1 MDKTKLIIDLQQKE
15 ELDPIAYDGSYE
27 IGQELIKC
35 YSQMS
40 DLSVITV
47 DDLNALYLAI
57 IGSWKINVE
66 KKKEKINATN
76 LSDEAKHHMVSI
88 IDKVWDKVCFGEYLH
103 KKNLQKTDKPILGMF
118 GTGFMAF
125 KTPDNEA
132 RAFIKMCVDIYN
144 SSTEN
149 EALDIA
155 EEVLS
160 KGISGMKAASVSVI
174 LHIIKP
180 FVFPIINSNAGK
192 GTIFEA
198 LGLDLDKLYDETAYI
213 SNTRK
218 IKEFRDANLPYKNY
232 RILDMAA
239 WDLDKYITDL
249 YWPLLEDYDPKITTE
264 QYVDLMK
271 NTDVIPLSYWETP
284 YMIYKYG
291 GEATCKNLEKTFGK
305 KQAHYNISSTHLA
318 KKVYEITQ
326 CPLYENR
333 NKFWTILYRGKSTE
347 SKDEGSWVWRLR
359 DTLWQAIEK
368 LDEEDY
374 FLGAFDEEDEGLNMD
389 VKHDL
394 NTILYG
400 PPGTGKTYHT
410 VIYAVAII
418 ESESIDDIS
427 SESYDDV
434 KARFDEYKKNGQIVF
449 TTFHQSFGYEEFIEG
464 IKPTVGLD
472 SDNISYKIEDGLF
485 KRLCEKA
492 VASEQVENSYVMI
505 IDEINRGNI
514 SKIFG
519 ELITLIED
527 TKRDGCAE
535 ATTVTLP
542 YSGENFSIPS
552 NVYLLGT
559 MNTADRSIALMDT
572 ALRRRFS
579 FVEMMPDP
587 EVLKDNDAYIVR
599 DGNKVLDV
607 ALMLDVINQRIE
619 YLFDREHTIGHAF
632 FMPLKDNPTVNQL
645 AIIFKKKIIPLL
657 QEYFYED
664 YEKIQLVLGDNKK
677 SDEKYCFITNARQT
691 ASSIFNGNPEL
702 DQVAKYSINNDAL
715 KHIESYIEIIRNSSV
730 T

>member
-1 MDKTKLIIDLQQKE
+1 MDEYNSRIRWDDLE
-15 ELDPIAYDGSYE
+15 VLRSEFIRILNSYFDGSVYVAKPTSAKNEFRINIESNEGILISMWPKKRDESFDFWIHTE
-27 IGQELIKC
+27 IYDQYGK
-35 YSQMS
+35 
-40 DLSVITV
+40 
-47 DDLNALYLAI
+47 
-57 IGSWKINVE
+57 
-66 KKKEKINATN
+66 
-76 LSDEAKHHMVSI
+76 
-88 IDKVWDKVCFGEYLH
+88 
-103 KKNLQKTDKPILGMF
+103 
-118 GTGFMAF
+118 
-125 KTPDNEA
+125 
-132 RAFIKMCVDIYN
+132 R
-144 SSTEN
+144 
-149 EALDIA
+149 
-155 EEVLS
+155 EVL
-160 KGISGMKAASVSVI
+160 
-174 LHIIKP
+174 P
-180 FVFPIINSNAGK
+180 QQEVFIRESLTGWKKYRNVYPDK
-192 GTIFEA
+192 IFEIIES
-198 LGLDLDKLYDETAYI
+198 LDGVAGEDV
-213 SNTRK
+213 
-218 IKEFRDANLPYKNY
+218 
-232 RILDMAA
+232 
-239 WDLDKYITDL
+239 DL
-249 YWPLLEDYDPKITTE
+249 YWPLLKDYDPNITTE
-264 QYVDLMK
+264 QYIDLLRD
-271 NTDVIPLSYWETP
+271 TDVIPLSYWETP

-291 GEATCKNLEKTFGK
+291 GEATCKNLEKRFGK
-305 KQAHYNISSTHLA
+305 KKDHYNRTSTNLA
-318 KKVYEITQ
+318 KKVHSVTQ
-326 CPLYENR
+326 CSLYEDR
-333 NKFWTILYRGKSTE
+333 KYWTILYRGKPAE
-347 SKDEGSWVWRLR
+347 SKDDGSWIWRLR
-359 DTLWQAIEK
+359 DPLWQAIEK

-374 FLGAFDEEDEGLNMD
+374 FLDAFDEASEELNMD

-418 ESESIDDIS
+418 ENKSIDDIS
-427 SESYDDV
+427 SESYDDI

-472 SDNISYKIEDGLF
+472 SDNISYRIEDGLF
-485 KRLCEKA
+485 KRLCKKA
-492 VASEQVENSYVMI
+492 AASEQVENPYVMI

-587 EVLKDNDAYIVR
+587 EVLKNNDAYIVR